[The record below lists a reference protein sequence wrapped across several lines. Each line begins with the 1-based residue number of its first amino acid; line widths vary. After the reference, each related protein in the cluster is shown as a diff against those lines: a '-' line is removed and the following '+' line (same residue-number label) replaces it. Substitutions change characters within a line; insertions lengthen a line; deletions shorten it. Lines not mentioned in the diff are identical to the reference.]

1 MIWQNIFHFGKN
13 KIYNLN
19 IALFFFF
26 TNILEVTVKFLKR
39 G

>member
-19 IALFFFF
+19 IALFFF
-26 TNILEVTVKFLKR
+26 TNILEVTVKFLKW